1 MLTPNCCPCGPTE
14 STAPIGARAPLP
26 PQPEV
31 PPVEPLSL
39 MAKGSP
45 WAMGACVTWFG
56 EEKWDCSCVWCFLK
70 TFSFTLA
77 AICALVA
84 NLLLTPSPC
93 GSRGWSCRWASAWAG
108 GQCEGRVTQCLD
120 GRGPCCRGEGQTSA
134 VAISARAAGGMVR
147 AQPLEEWRLLSV
159 AAAHVLCEHKC
170 TMGRAV
176 LEV

>member
-120 GRGPCCRGEGQTSA
+120 WQ
-134 VAISARAAGGMVR
+134 
-147 AQPLEEWRLLSV
+147 
-159 AAAHVLCEHKC
+159 
-170 TMGRAV
+170 RAV
-176 LEV
+176 LQRGRTDICSCHLCTCHRRDGAGTATGRVETVVGSCSPRALWA